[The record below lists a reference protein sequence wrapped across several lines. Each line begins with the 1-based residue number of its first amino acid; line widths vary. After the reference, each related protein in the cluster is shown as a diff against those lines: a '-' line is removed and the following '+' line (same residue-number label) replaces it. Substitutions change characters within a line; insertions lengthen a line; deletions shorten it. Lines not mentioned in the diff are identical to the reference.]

1 MAACAFCGS
10 SGRSTPVLVTSPQV
24 AICADCV
31 AVAGSALV
39 DADRVAPSG
48 GGSELALRCSFC
60 DRSVGEVRRLVAGPV
75 VRICD
80 QCVDVAEEALAQ
92 GSGFVSGS

>member
-1 MAACAFCGS
+1 MAACAFCES
-10 SGRSTPVLVTSPQV
+10 SGPSTPILVTAPQV

-31 AVAGSALV
+31 VLAGSALV

-48 GGSELALRCSFC
+48 GGSELAMRCSFC
-60 DRSVGEVRRLVAGPV
+60 DRSANEVRRLVAGPT

-80 QCVDVAEEALAQ
+80 QCVHVAEGALAQ
-92 GSGFVSGS
+92 QSEIVSGS